1 MYYEQWLAA
10 GVSDI
15 TIDSNGPAT
24 YYNLNGIRVDATNLT
39 PGIYIRHQGSTTTKV
54 VIK

>member
-10 GVSDI
+10 GISDI
-15 TIDSNGPAT
+15 TINSDAPAT
-24 YYNLNGIRVDATNLT
+24 YYNLNGIRVDANSLV
-39 PGIYIRHQGSTTTKV
+39 PGIYIRHQGTTTTKV